1 MSGHTVGI
9 IAEFDPFHRGHE
21 YLIQRAR
28 EQFPGAPI
36 VVAMSGHFTQRGCPA
51 ALDPHARAE
60 MALKCGADL
69 VLELPLPW
77 AISSAEGFARGGV
90 AVLAGV
96 ADTVVCGSE
105 CGSEELLQKAA
116 DCLRTEAYHGE
127 LKKRLS
133 SGVSFAS
140 ARQGAVAA
148 LAGEE
153 TAGVLAQPNDLL
165 AVSYLEAIAH
175 FGLNM
180 TLKTVRRTGPAHNA
194 NGADNGFASAS
205 AIRQLLLNG
214 DCDAAAALLPEPAR
228 PILKRE
234 WDAGRAPADLGRCER
249 AVLYRL
255 RQMTEADFAALPDCS
270 EGLEHR
276 LYRAAQQAVSLEQFY
291 TLAKTKRYA
300 HARIR
305 RLALWSF
312 LGLTAQNRPSVPP
325 FYRVLGMGSR
335 GQLPLHNFLRSCP
348 IPVITK
354 PASAKEL
361 SGEAGRLFA
370 LEARAADLWQLCLP
384 VPGPC
389 GSVWTQSPVIL
400 KG

>member
-1 MSGHTVGI
+1 MSQHTVGI

-21 YLIQRAR
+21 YLIQKAR
-28 EQFPGAPI
+28 EQFPDAPVI
-36 VVAMSGHFTQRGCPA
+36 IAMGGYFTQRGCPA
-51 ALDPHARAE
+51 ALEPHARAE
-60 MALKCGADL
+60 MALSCGADL

-90 AVLAGV
+90 AVLSGV
-96 ADTVVCGSE
+96 ADTIVCGSE
-105 CGSEELLQKAA
+105 CGSEALLKKAA
-116 DCLRTEAYHGE
+116 DCLRTETYHGE

-140 ARQGAVAA
+140 ARQSAVAA

-153 TAGVLAQPNDLL
+153 AASVLAQPNDLL

-194 NGADNGFASAS
+194 NGEENGFASAS
-205 AIRQLLLNG
+205 AIRQLLSNG
-214 DCDAAAALLPEPAR
+214 DCDGAAALLPEPAR

-234 WDAGRAPADLGRCER
+234 WDNGRVPADLGHCER

-255 RQMTEADFAALPDCS
+255 RQMTEADFVALPDCS

-276 LYRAAQQAVSLEQFY
+276 LYRAARQAVSLEQFY

-305 RLALWSF
+305 RMALWAF
-312 LGLTAQNRPSVPP
+312 LGLTEEDRQSAPP
-325 FYRVLGMGSR
+325 FYHVLGMGSR
-335 GQLPLHNFLRSCP
+335 GQLPLHDLVRSCP
-348 IPVITK
+348 VPVIAK

-361 SGEAGRLFA
+361 TGAAGRLFRQ
-370 LEARAADLWQLCLP
+370 EARCADLWQLCLP